1 MTSVIV
7 EMTLSLDGF
16 IAGPQVNKEHAM
28 GIGGDRLHQWIF
40 EGKSKGDEVA
50 LEETKQMTGAVII
63 GKTMFD
69 VGLQY
74 WNDTPYPVPTFVMTH
89 KPLEKLSMK
98 SSSFTFL
105 TTGIDDALI
114 QAKAAAGKKNVL
126 IMGGAN
132 IAQQYIKSQT
142 FDELWVHIAPVLL
155 GEGVRLFE
163 RIGSDHIEL
172 ERISLVGTKG
182 MTHMK
187 FRKAPTTLS

>member
-1 MTSVIV
+1 MSVIV

-16 IAGPQVNKEHAM
+16 VAGPQVNKEHAM

-74 WNDTPYPVPTFVMTH
+74 WNDTPYPVPTFVLTH
-89 KPLEKLSMK
+89 APLEKLLMK
-98 SSSFTFL
+98 SSSFTFI

-114 QAKAAAGKKNVL
+114 QANAAAGTKNVL
-126 IMGGAN
+126 IMGGAT
-132 IAQQYIKSQT
+132 IAQQYIKTQK
-142 FDELWVHIAPVLL
+142 FDELWVHMTPVLL

-163 RIGSDHIEL
+163 HIGNDHIEL
-172 ERISLVGTKG
+172 ERISLIGTKG

-187 FRKAPTTLS
+187 FRKVPTTLS

>member
-1 MTSVIV
+1 MASVIV

-40 EGKSKGDEVA
+40 GGKSKGDEAA

-74 WNDTPYPVPTFVMTH
+74 WNDTPYPVPTFVLTH
-89 KPLEKLSMK
+89 APLEKLSMK
-98 SSSFTFL
+98 SSSFTFV
-105 TTGIDDALI
+105 TTGIDNALF
-114 QAKAAAGKKNVL
+114 QAKAASGNKNVL
-126 IMGGAN
+126 VMGGAN
-132 IAQQYIKSQT
+132 VAQQYIRSRL
-142 FDELWVHIAPVLL
+142 FDELWIHIAPVLL
-155 GEGVRLFE
+155 GEGIRLFE
-163 RIGSDHIEL
+163 HIGTDHIEL
-172 ERISLVGTKG
+172 ERISLVGTQS

-187 FRKAPTTLS
+187 FRKAQTTRS